1 MDGAPLSV
9 FEFGS
14 EDCLLWRFAVV
25 DDEPDFYEAPGR
37 RFDPPVAW
45 VDSVVA
51 VARDLRCL
59 RYGPAVQPDRLMWE
73 LSISAEYA
81 VTIGWRGTAGISE
94 FGLCHGLPMDAPF
107 SEAAIWVADT
117 VQTELAG
124 YDFVQ
129 WPSHGRHL
137 LKPQQVNGTPAWI
150 DPQTDK
156 VVCRIGELCSAN
168 W

>member
-9 FEFGS
+9 CEFGS
-14 EDCLLWRFAVV
+14 EDYLLWRFAIV
-25 DDEPDFYEAPGR
+25 DDEPDFYEAPGK

-59 RYGPAVQPDRLMWE
+59 RYGPAVQPDRLMWK
-73 LSISAEYA
+73 LSISAEYV
-81 VTIGWRGTAGISE
+81 VTIGWSGAAGISE
-94 FGLCHGLPMDAPF
+94 FDLCHGLPMDAPF

-137 LKPQQVNGTPAWI
+137 LKPQQVNGTPVWI
-150 DPQTDK
+150 DPHTDK